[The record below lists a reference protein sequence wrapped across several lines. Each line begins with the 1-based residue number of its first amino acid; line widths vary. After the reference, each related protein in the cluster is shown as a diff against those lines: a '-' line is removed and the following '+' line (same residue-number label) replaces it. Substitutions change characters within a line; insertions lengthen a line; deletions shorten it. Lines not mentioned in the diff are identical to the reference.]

1 MKLDTYFQIKPRL
14 WCGCDRNYIILLID
28 PAGSLKKIL
37 V

>member
-1 MKLDTYFQIKPRL
+1 MKLNTYFQISPRIL
-14 WCGCDRNYIILLID
+14 CGYDRNYIILLID